1 MLRLVL
7 EAGMPAS
14 ATAPP
19 WTSYRVHFL
28 IVFLLIS
35 FNLRMSFAAADP
47 LLIFLQRDLKLNL
60 IDSGI
65 FAVLPVMV
73 LGVASPLASRLVY
86 YVRPRLLILYA
97 LLLTIAGVMWRS
109 YGGMPGLFGGMV
121 VIGLGLGIVGSAI
134 LGVLKEVFPV
144 RSEAIMGGYTAFV
157 CLGTSVGSGAS
168 EPLAEWLGGWQPGLA
183 FWALPLVAAV
193 LLWLELMR
201 RGDSGRMPQ
210 HTLQAS
216 ITMLL
221 KQRKAWSVSIF
232 YLFRVAGAY
241 LLTIWLA
248 SLMRRRGMTAEDA
261 GFVLALATLCQIPA
275 SLLSDKLVQWFGGQD
290 RLMLIAIP
298 LSIAACWGILFAPLH
313 QWAVYSVLF
322 GLCIGALFTL
332 GMALIVQRS
341 ADEATTVA
349 LSGMAQG
356 IGFIIGGA
364 LAWAGNFWIDNPHG
378 DFWIAVLYT
387 VYGLAGL
394 VFGLA
399 AARPGMVS
407 VARQGDADS

>member
-1 MLRLVL
+1 
-7 EAGMPAS
+7 
-14 ATAPP
+14 
-19 WTSYRVHFL
+19 
-28 IVFLLIS
+28 
-35 FNLRMSFAAADP
+35 MSFAAADP
-47 LLIFLQRDLKLNL
+47 LLIFLQRDLKLTY

-86 YVRPRLLILYA
+86 YIRPRLLILYA
-97 LLLTIAGVMWRS
+97 LGVAIAGVLWRS
-109 YGGMPGLFGGMV
+109 YGGMTGLFGGMV
-121 VIGLGLGIVGSAI
+121 LIGLGLGIVGSAI

-144 RSEAIMGGYTAFV
+144 RSEALMGGYTALV

-183 FWALPLVAAV
+183 FWAIPLVIAL
-193 LLWLELMR
+193 LLWLELIFR
-201 RGDSGRMPQ
+201 AKHVALSQ
-210 HTLQAS
+210 HTLQSS
-216 ITMLL
+216 ISMLL
-221 KQRKAWSVSIF
+221 RQSKAWTVSFF

-248 SLMRRRGMTAEDA
+248 SLMRRRGMTAESA

-275 SLLSDKLVQWFGGQD
+275 SLASDKLVQWLGGQN

-298 LSIAACWGILFAPLH
+298 LSIAACWGILFAPLN
-313 QWAVYSVLF
+313 QWPLYSVIF

-349 LSGMAQG
+349 LSGMGQG
-356 IGFIIGGA
+356 IGFVFGGV
-364 LAWAGNFWIDNPHG
+364 LAWAGSLWINNPHG
-378 DFWIAVLYT
+378 DLYIAILYT
-387 VYGLAGL
+387 VYGLGGL

-399 AARPGMVS
+399 AAEPGTVS
-407 VARQGDADS
+407 VAKPGDADS